1 MLRHRVNFL
10 DTSARRCVYVEGM
23 DFKNIFDGIPSE
35 IVVITA
41 TGSLAYAT
49 RFFSTESG
57 YPCERLSKMNYR
69 EIVHPD
75 DHNNFDSNL
84 ALLFSGEAKEATFTT
99 RLLSASN
106 QVRSCLVK
114 ASYVDS
120 NCLAV
125 FNADAVRLPP
135 PEDTNIIFLESL
147 MGRSSDL
154 IYFKNRE
161 SQFIKVSN
169 SYCEKFGL
177 SNDELAGKTDFDL
190 FTQEH
195 AQRAFDDEQKIIA
208 TGIPLINIEEKE
220 TVLRDGTVTWAST
233 SKMPLRDRSGQIIG
247 TFGISRDISIRKTQE
262 ASIRE
267 KNNILNAIT
276 TNMPVVVYRYRQGRG
291 VTSLYGNPKLVA
303 VFEKSKIVKLSISEG
318 IPFLINK
325 NAPQKD
331 AYIHFQTTNTNA
343 GDERYFDNF
352 VFSHEEDADEYIGFA
367 LDITNHKTTQQT
379 LKRNSKKL
387 EKTNEELNQF
397 SYIVS
402 HDLKAPLRALTNLS
416 EWIEED
422 LRDFENEDVK
432 NNLKLMRGRVRRMEN
447 LINGILAYSRVSR
460 TQISFQEINVSKLVH
475 DVVES
480 LAIPDRFKI
489 TIADNLPTIVY
500 PAVNLEQIFSNL
512 VSNAVKYHDKSV
524 GNIHITYSASE
535 DFHEFRV
542 SDDGPGIGK
551 EYHEKIFQI
560 FQTLQSR
567 DSLESTG
574 IGLTIVKKII
584 EERGG
589 TISVQSELGSGT
601 TFCFSIPKNIRL
613 NSNQTIRHE

>member
-1 MLRHRVNFL
+1 LLCRRVNFL
-10 DTSARRCVYVEGM
+10 DASERCCFDVECM
-23 DFKNIFDGIPSE
+23 DFKNIFDRIPSE
-35 IVVITA
+35 IVIINA

-49 RFFSTESG
+49 HSFRTESG
-57 YPCERLSKMNYR
+57 YPSDRLTEMNYR
-69 EIVHPD
+69 EMIHPD
-75 DHNNFDSNL
+75 DRDNFGDSLN
-84 ALLFSGEAKEATFTT
+84 LLFSRTLKETTFTT
-99 RLLSASN
+99 RLLRASN

-114 ASYVDS
+114 ASYVDG

-125 FNADAVRLPP
+125 FSPDVSSPP
-135 PEDTNIIFLESL
+135 QVDDTNMIFLESL
-147 MGRSSDL
+147 MGQSADL

-161 SQFIKVSN
+161 SQFIKVSD
-169 SYCEKFGL
+169 SYCAKFGL
-177 SNDELAGKTDFDL
+177 SCDDLAGKTDFDL

-195 AQRAFDDEQKIIA
+195 AQRAFEDEQKIIA
-208 TGIPLINIEEKE
+208 TGIPIINIEEKE
-220 TVLRDGTVTWAST
+220 TVLSNGAVTWAST
-233 SKMPLRDRSGQIIG
+233 SKMPLRDRSGKIIG
-247 TFGISRDISIRKTQE
+247 TFGVSRDISIRKSQE

-276 TNMPVVVYRYRQGRG
+276 TNMPVVVYRYRLNEG
-291 VTSLYGNPKLVA
+291 VTSLYGNPKLVP
-303 VFEKSKIVKLSISEG
+303 VFEKSKIVKLGISEG
-318 IPFLINK
+318 IPFLISK
-325 NAPQKD
+325 NAFQRD
-331 AYIHFQTTNTNA
+331 AYIHFQTTNANA
-343 GDERYFDNF
+343 GEERYFDNF
-352 VFSHEEDADEYIGFA
+352 VFNHEADSDEYIGFA
-367 LDITNHKTTQQT
+367 LDITNHKTIQQT

-460 TQISFQEINVSKLVH
+460 TQISLQEINVSKLVH

-480 LAIPDRFKI
+480 LAIPDRFKV

-512 VSNAVKYHDKSV
+512 LSNAVKYHDKSS
-524 GNIHITYSASE
+524 GNIGVTYSASE

-574 IGLTIVKKII
+574 IGLTIVKKIV
-584 EERGG
+584 EELGG
-589 TISVQSELGSGT
+589 AISVQSEIGHGT

-613 NSNQTIRHE
+613 NSNQTNTI

>member
-1 MLRHRVNFL
+1 
-10 DTSARRCVYVEGM
+10 M

-49 RFFSTESG
+49 HSFSTESG
-57 YPCERLSKMNYR
+57 YPCERLAKMNYS
-69 EIVHPD
+69 EIIHPD
-75 DHNNFDSNL
+75 DRDNFGNNLNF
-84 ALLFSGEAKEATFTT
+84 LFSHEADETTFTT

-106 QVRSCLVK
+106 QARSCLVK
-114 ASYVDS
+114 ASYVDG

-125 FNADAVRLPP
+125 FSPNVSCPIQ

-147 MGRSSDL
+147 MERSSDL
-154 IYFKNRE
+154 IYFKNSE

-169 SYCEKFGL
+169 SYCERFGL
-177 SNDELAGKTDFDL
+177 GNDELAGKTDFDL

-220 TVLRDGTVTWAST
+220 TVLRDGTVAWVST

-247 TFGISRDISIRKTQE
+247 TFGISRDISIRKSQE

-276 TNMPVVVYRYRQGRG
+276 TNMPVVVYRYHQERG

-331 AYIHFQTTNTNA
+331 TYIHFQTTNTNA

-352 VFSHEEDADEYIGFA
+352 VFNHEEDADEYIGFA

-480 LAIPDRFKI
+480 LAIPDRFKV
-489 TIADNLPTIVY
+489 TIADNLPTLIY

-512 VSNAVKYHDKSV
+512 LSNAVKYHDKSSGSIRV
-524 GNIHITYSASE
+524 TYSASE

-589 TISVQSELGSGT
+589 TISVQSEIGHGT
-601 TFCFSIPKNIRL
+601 TFCFTIPKNIRL

>member
-10 DTSARRCVYVEGM
+10 DTSLRCFSDVECM
-23 DFKNIFDGIPSE
+23 DFKNTFDSIPSE
-35 IVVITA
+35 IIIISA
-41 TGSLAYAT
+41 TGSVVYAT
-49 RFFSTESG
+49 HSFCKASG
-57 YPCERLSKMNYR
+57 HSRERLAEMNYR
-69 EIVHPD
+69 DIIHPD
-75 DHNNFDSNL
+75 DCDIFRKHLES
-84 ALLFSGEAKEATFTT
+84 LFSGAAKETTFKT
-99 RLLSASN
+99 RLLFAGN
-106 QVRSCLVK
+106 KVWPCLVK
-114 ASYVDS
+114 ASYADS
-120 NCLAV
+120 NCVIV
-125 FNADAVRLPP
+125 FSADVGCASQE
-135 PEDTNIIFLESL
+135 EDTNMIFLESL
-147 MGRSSDL
+147 MRQSSDL

-161 SQFIKVSN
+161 SQFIKVSD
-169 SYCEKFGL
+169 SYCAKFGL
-177 SNDELAGKTDFDL
+177 SNEDLAGKTDFDL

-208 TGIPLINIEEKE
+208 TGIPIINIEEKE

-247 TFGISRDISIRKTQE
+247 TFGVSRDISIRKSQE

-276 TNMPVVVYRYRQGRG
+276 TNMPVVVYRYRQHRG
-291 VTSLYGNPKLVA
+291 VTSLYGNQKLVA
-303 VFEKSKIVKLSISEG
+303 AFEKSKIVKLSISEG

-331 AYIHFQTTNTNA
+331 TYIHFQTTNTNA

-352 VFSHEEDADEYIGFA
+352 VFNHEEDAEEYIGFA
-367 LDITNHKTTQQT
+367 LDVTNHKTTQQT

-480 LAIPDRFKI
+480 LAIPDRFTV
-489 TIADNLPTIVY
+489 TIAENLPTIVY

-512 VSNAVKYHDKSV
+512 ISNAVKYHDKSS
-524 GNIHITYSASE
+524 GNIRILYSVSE
-535 DFHEFRV
+535 GFHEFRV

-551 EYHEKIFQI
+551 EYHDKIFQI

-574 IGLTIVKKII
+574 IGLTIVKKIV

-589 TISVQSELGSGT
+589 TISVQSEIGSGT
-601 TFCFSIPKNIRL
+601 TFCFTIPKNIRV
-613 NSNQTIRHE
+613 NANQTISHE